1 MVEACVANTVPVA
14 NTLPQVANLGTFGA
28 VRLGDIIM
36 KLSRILLSGT
46 AALALLGTSACV
58 TDPNTGERK
67 ISRTAI
73 GTGLGGTLGYL
84 LGGAI
89 GGNTGRIIGAGIGG
103 SAGAVLGKQYDDQI
117 KELREQTVGS
127 GVDVEEIG
135 DQDAILVRLPDGVTF
150 ARGSAAIQPGFL
162 NTLDSVGDSLVRYPN
177 SLIDVYG
184 FTDTTGS
191 PAVNQRLSEQRA
203 QAVADYLIRRGVAAS
218 RVETRGFGEDR
229 AYLRVS
235 TGDNVDEP
243 RNRRVEIKII
253 PISQDEVSAAR
264 R

>member
-1 MVEACVANTVPVA
+1 
-14 NTLPQVANLGTFGA
+14 
-28 VRLGDIIM
+28 M
-36 KLSRILLSGT
+36 KLSRILISST
-46 AALALLGTSACV
+46 AAVALLGTSACV

-67 ISRTAI
+67 VSRTAI

-103 SAGAVLGKQYDDQI
+103 SAGAIIGKQYDDQI
-117 KELREQTVGS
+117 KELKEQTAGS

-135 DQDAILVRLPDGVTF
+135 NQDAILVRLPDGVTF
-150 ARGSAAIQPGFL
+150 ARGSASINPGFYDTL
-162 NTLDSVGDSLVRYPN
+162 NSVADSLVRYPN
-177 SLIDVYG
+177 SLIDIYG

-191 PAVNQRLSEQRA
+191 PATNQRLSEQRA
-203 QAVADYLIRRGVAAS
+203 RAVADYLTARGVARS

-229 AYLRVS
+229 AYLRVP
-235 TGDNVDEP
+235 TADNVDEP

-253 PISQDEVSAAR
+253 PVTQEQVSAAR
-264 R
+264 GR